1 MSTDDNRSNQ
11 HVNSNIRSAMLRFA
25 KLHIQPNEEAED
37 AVQDT
42 LLVLMERPQ
51 SFEAIQDIKRYAFG
65 ILKNKITDRLRQ
77 KYRAVKYEVTVESD
91 DMDFVLFDDNGH
103 WVKEL
108 APACWNTPEDQLNTD
123 QFFVVVDA
131 CVHDL
136 PKKIAQVFSMKELL
150 GCETQ
155 EICDILNLSQADY
168 WQCMS
173 RARKKLQLCLNLR
186 WFGEGV

>member
-1 MSTDDNRSNQ
+1 M
-11 HVNSNIRSAMLRFA
+11 
-25 KLHIQPNEEAED
+25 
-37 AVQDT
+37 
-42 LLVLMERPQ
+42 LMERPQ
-51 SFEAIQDIKRYAFG
+51 LIDNVQDIKRYVFG

-77 KYRAVKYEVTVESD
+77 KYRTTKYEVAIETD
-91 DMDFVLFDDNGH
+91 DIDHVLFDDKGH

-108 APACWNTPEDQLNTD
+108 APAYWSTPEEQLNTD
-123 QFFVVVDA
+123 QFFAVVDA

-150 GCETQ
+150 ECETQ

-173 RARKKLQLCLNLR
+173 RARKKLQLCLNIR
-186 WFGEGV
+186 WFEKDEL